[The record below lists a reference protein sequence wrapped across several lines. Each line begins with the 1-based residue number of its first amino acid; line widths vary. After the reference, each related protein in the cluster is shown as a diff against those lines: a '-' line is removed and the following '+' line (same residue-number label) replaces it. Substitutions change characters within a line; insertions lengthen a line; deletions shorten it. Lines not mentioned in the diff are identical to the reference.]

1 MRKLAA
7 LALVALALTGCG
19 GKAVDPP
26 PVATPAANATA
37 TPDVVERV
45 LPAVVNVRVEGPG
58 RSGQGSGVV
67 LDRAGTILTNHHVV
81 EGASRVSVAFN
92 DGRHR
97 RPLSGRVVGSAPER
111 DLAVI
116 RVDADDLASIEV
128 GRSSELRLGDSVLA
142 LGFPLG
148 LGPTVTQGI
157 VSGLDR
163 TIEPRG
169 GPRLEGLLQTD
180 AAVNP
185 GNSGGALV
193 DARGRLVGIN
203 TAGAGGF
210 AENVGFAIPIDEARL
225 VVDQILGEPHA
236 EQERLGMSLDSALA
250 GGALITGVSPG
261 SPADEA
267 GLDVGDVIIGIDGRD
282 VHSPADVTEALAGV
296 EPGEEAELEVRGE
309 GTVELERA
317 ERS

>member
-1 MRKLAA
+1 MRRLAA
-7 LALVALALTGCG
+7 LALAALTLAGCG
-19 GKAVDPP
+19 GDTGAPP
-26 PVATPAANATA
+26 PAAAPAASATA
-37 TPDVVERV
+37 TPDVVQRV
-45 LPAVVNVRVEGPG
+45 LPSVVNVRVEGPG

-67 LDRAGTILTNHHVV
+67 LEGAGTILTNYHVV

-97 RPLSGRVVGSAPER
+97 RPLPGEVVGSAPER

-116 RVDADDLASIEV
+116 RVDADDLVPIEV
-128 GRSSELRLGDSVLA
+128 GRSSELRLGDSVLT

-157 VSGLDR
+157 VSGLER

-193 DARGRLVGIN
+193 DGRGRLVGIN
-203 TAGAGGF
+203 TAGAAGF
-210 AENVGFAIPIDEARL
+210 AENVGFAIPIDEARG
-225 VVDQILGEPHA
+225 VVDQILGEPREGRA
-236 EQERLGMSLDSALA
+236 WLGLSLDLALA
-250 GGALITGVSPG
+250 GGALVTAVSPG
-261 SPADEA
+261 SPAAVA

-282 VHSPADVTEALAGV
+282 VHSPADVNEALADL
-296 EPGEEAELEVRGE
+296 EPGEEADLEVRGE
-309 GTVELERA
+309 RA
-317 ERS
+317 VRVTLGRAR